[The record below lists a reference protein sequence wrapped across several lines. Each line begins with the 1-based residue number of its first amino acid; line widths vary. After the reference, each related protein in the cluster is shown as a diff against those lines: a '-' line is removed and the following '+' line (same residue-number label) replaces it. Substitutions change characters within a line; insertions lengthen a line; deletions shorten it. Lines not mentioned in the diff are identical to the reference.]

1 MNHKEPTMKTTA
13 FGWMA
18 TVLAA
23 AALLGAT
30 AAWAEDEA
38 SEAPELGR
46 WTLSAGAAWRSQVKL
61 ELSGTATQVPLRSS
75 RQASAEDPR
84 NSSDWHLETV
94 PSPIAS
100 DPDPVWSTANVR
112 EEVLTRGGGREISLA
127 ADEEESLTGVELRL
141 GVDLWRSGTFS
152 AGLGLLA
159 AGFPES
165 EVSCTGTLAAS
176 QTRRKTYADHY
187 YFLDDLWTGD
197 ASADLDWAAD
207 GSKPQSSPYRSEQT
221 GDTGWK
227 SAGDGR
233 TVTARLRSELY
244 QVGAGPRVRW
254 DALPWLGLYA
264 EVDALLNFV
273 KAELEADGASES
285 GTAALPGVGGYA
297 GLELRAA
304 DWCGLFGHVGYEWV
318 DRRDISV
325 GGFRGEVDYS
335 SLTGAAGVVLRF

>member
-1 MNHKEPTMKTTA
+1 MKKTA

-18 TVLAA
+18 TGMAA

-30 AAWAEDEA
+30 AAWADGEA
-38 SEAPELGR
+38 SEAPKELGR

-61 ELSGTATQVPLRSS
+61 ELSGTATQAPLRSS
-75 RQASAEDPR
+75 RQEREEDPQ
-84 NSSDWHLETV
+84 NPADWHLETV
-94 PSPIAS
+94 ASPITS
-100 DPDPVWSTANVR
+100 KPPSMWSTANTR
-112 EEVLTRGGGREISLA
+112 EEVLTRGGDREISLS
-127 ADEEESLTGVELRL
+127 ADEEESVTGVELRL
-141 GVDLWRSGTFS
+141 GCDLWRSGTFS
-152 AGLGLLA
+152 AGLGLHA

-165 EVSCTGTLAAS
+165 EVSCTGTLAPS
-176 QTRRKTYADHY
+176 QMRRKTYVDHY
-187 YFLDDLWTGD
+187 YFLSDSWTGD
-197 ASADLDWAAD
+197 ASVDLDWAAD
-207 GSKPQSSPYRSEQT
+207 GSKPQGTPYRSEQT

-244 QVGAGPRVRW
+244 QVGAGPQVRW

-285 GTAALPGVGGYA
+285 GTETLPGVGGYA
-297 GLELRAA
+297 GLELRPTA
-304 DWCGLFGHVGYEWV
+304 WCGLFGHVGYEWV
-318 DRRDISV
+318 DRREISA